1 MLMNEDSVRDTVR
14 TTVDIPAP
22 LYRRLKAQAAASERS
37 VRELVLA
44 GVRAS
49 LLRGHRPRP
58 KKVQFPL
65 ILSNGPK
72 VELTNEEIYEHI
84 QFP

>member
-1 MLMNEDSVRDTVR
+1 MNEKSVRNTVR
-14 TTVDIPAP
+14 TTVDVPAP
-22 LYRRLKAQAAASERS
+22 LYRRLKAQAAASECS

-65 ILSNGPK
+65 ILSDGPRVK
-72 VELTNEEIYEHI
+72 LANEEIYEHI